1 MLALILAGGCG
12 NRLSLGEK
20 ALVTIL
26 GKPMI
31 EYVTDAF
38 FSAGCEVVVV
48 LSRKTPYTHN
58 WCRAM
63 GIDHITASGNG
74 YIDDIVD
81 AVTILDEMCPL
92 FTCVS
97 DLPCLHGAVIS
108 HIRDLYS
115 ESGKDAEST
124 WVPASM
130 VREAGCTVHFS
141 ENIDGTEACPAGIN
155 ILNGEKIH
163 DEQDEIRI
171 LLPSRRLAYNV
182 NTREEL
188 RRVRDYMKSA
198 LLP

>member
-1 MLALILAGGCG
+1 
-12 NRLSLGEK
+12 
-20 ALVTIL
+20 
-26 GKPMI
+26 
-31 EYVTDAF
+31 
-38 FSAGCEVVVV
+38 
-48 LSRKTPYTHN
+48 
-58 WCRAM
+58 
-63 GIDHITASGNG
+63 
-74 YIDDIVD
+74 
-81 AVTILDEMCPL
+81 
-92 FTCVS
+92 
-97 DLPCLHGAVIS
+97 
-108 HIRDLYS
+108 
-115 ESGKDAEST
+115 
-124 WVPASM
+124 M

>member
-20 ALVTIL
+20 PLVTIL

-38 FSAGCEVVVV
+38 FSAGCEIVVV

-58 WCRAM
+58 WCRIM

-74 YIDDIVD
+74 YVEDIRE
-81 AVTILDEMCPL
+81 AVTMLDEMSPL

-97 DLPCLHGAVIS
+97 DLPCLHGTIIS
-108 HIRDLYS
+108 HIRDLYFQ
-115 ESGKDAEST
+115 SGKDAEST

-130 VREAGCTVHFS
+130 VSEAGCRVHFTQ
-141 ENIDGTEACPAGIN
+141 NINGTEACPAGIN
-155 ILNGEKIH
+155 ILNGEKIA
-163 DEQDEIRI
+163 DVQDEIRI
-171 LLPSRRLAYNV
+171 LVPSRRLAFNV
-182 NTREEL
+182 NTRDEL
-188 RRVRDYMKSA
+188 QRVQDYMKA
-198 LLP
+198 GLPL